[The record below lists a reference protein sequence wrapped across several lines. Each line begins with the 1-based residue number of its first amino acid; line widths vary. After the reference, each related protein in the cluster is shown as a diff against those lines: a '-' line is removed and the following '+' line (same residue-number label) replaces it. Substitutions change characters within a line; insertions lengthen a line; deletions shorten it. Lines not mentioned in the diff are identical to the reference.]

1 MYVIKY
7 DGSQESQGMQI
18 LMALE
23 DLHSKNL
30 PITSI
35 TLEPTTDETLALLA
49 VGQGFL
55 PGARDCGE
63 CPTISI
69 YYLRLQKSDYRLL
82 GHVQPP
88 MMEGEVATGGK
99 TLAATISEDSS
110 GLRIHCAFSIQVDGA
125 PLRSNLTTVQINH
138 KDVQKLDVVEMTAI
152 EGGTLLD
159 ISPLTNSY
167 ELMVLYLG
175 KLVTYVHAADIEWN
189 RRESEWAEESAAATA
204 ADRFGSSLNRDLVPL
219 YSDFFQDKAKFDY
232 SDSGLAEIE
241 KRRSQLGGKLFYDRL
256 LEFVDLE
263 GELLGSFYMDTTRL
277 PLHMLMYLFICFLL
291 HT

>member
-1 MYVIKY
+1 MSNQSAGSIPVIVAGTSEGKVFVIKY
-7 DGSQESQGMQI
+7 DGAQESQGLQV

-35 TLEPTTDETLALLA
+35 TLESTKDEALALLA

-55 PGARDCGE
+55 PGAQDCGE

-99 TLAATISEDSS
+99 TLAATISEDSN
-110 GLRIHCAFSIQVDGA
+110 GLRIHCAFSIQVDDA

-167 ELMVLYLG
+167 ELMVLYLS

-189 RRESEWAEESAAATA
+189 RRESEWAEESSASAAAGEENR
-204 ADRFGSSLNRDLVPL
+204 ADSSLNRDLVPQ
-219 YSDFFQDKAKFDY
+219 YGDYFQDRGKFDY
-232 SDSGLAEIE
+232 NDSELAEIE
-241 KRRSQLGGKLFYDRL
+241 QRRRLLGGKLFYDRL
-256 LEFVDLE
+256 LEFV
-263 GELLGSFYMDTTRL
+263 ELDGKK
-277 PLHMLMYLFICFLL
+277 
-291 HT
+291 